1 MHNANRKQQAHQ
13 LIDDLPD
20 NATWDEISYHME
32 VRASIERGLADS
44 EAGRVTPQEDVE
56 KRFGIKR

>member
-1 MHNANRKQQAHQ
+1 MPNANHKQQAHV
-13 LIDDLPD
+13 LIDKLPD

-44 EAGRVTPQEDVE
+44 EVGRVTPQVDVE
-56 KRFGIKR
+56 KRFGIKK